1 MFSKHPDDAA
11 LARKVAEAVRKAGG
25 RAFFVG
31 GCVRDALMGRQQ
43 KDYDI
48 EVYGLLP
55 ADLRSALAPL
65 GEVFD
70 KGAAFSVLGIRHS
83 DLDIAMPR
91 RETLTGVKHTDFDI
105 AADPYLSFETACSRR
120 DFTVNAM
127 LRDVLTG
134 EIIDPYGGQKDL
146 KNKVLRPV
154 SAATFGEDPLR
165 VFRAGQFAA
174 RLGFRVTEDGLEL
187 CRGMEVTHLSR
198 ERVYEETNKALLQ
211 SDAPSVYFRFLRECG
226 HLKEFFP

>member
-1 MFSKHPDDAA
+1 M
-11 LARKVAEAVRKAGG
+11 
-25 RAFFVG
+25 
-31 GCVRDALMGRQQ
+31 
-43 KDYDI
+43 
-48 EVYGLLP
+48 
-55 ADLRSALAPL
+55 
-65 GEVFD
+65 
-70 KGAAFSVLGIRHS
+70 LGIRHS
-83 DLDIAMPR
+83 GLDIAMPR

-105 AADPYLSFETACSRR
+105 AADPFLSFETACSRR

-127 LRDVLTG
+127 LRDILTG

-146 KNKVLRPV
+146 QNKLLRPV

-174 RLGFRVTEDGLEL
+174 RLGFHVTEDGLEL